1 MWLEDTSKR
10 TDNRHHPERRSYT
23 GAFVAVFM
31 LLALLFVSNLYTLSN
46 LNSARQSLA
55 SLQGDLYKRIATL
68 QTMDERLS
76 AKFSGVEDHH
86 AEQMDA
92 LKTELDR
99 AARQAKTSG
108 SEVLDRARGMVAH
121 VQAEHQH
128 EVSEL
133 KKQIAQKADNEAV
146 VLLNRDVSKTKED
159 ASATQRT
166 VSVLA
171 KDLAVARSE
180 LGDLV
185 AADHDDIGG
194 LHQLADRNQY
204 QFALTKDRKRMV
216 DGVGLILKR
225 TDLKQHRFS
234 LDLVVNDQQIRNQN
248 HNLGQPII
256 FYLGDMKR
264 PCELVI
270 MEVGA
275 DTAKGYISAP
285 RTVTETNA
293 SNNAGT

>member
-1 MWLEDTSKR
+1 MSLKETPERSES
-10 TDNRHHPERRSYT
+10 RHHPERRSYT

-31 LLALLFVSNLYTLSN
+31 LLGLLFVSNLYTLSN
-46 LNSARQSLA
+46 LNSARQSLT
-55 SLQGDLYKRIATL
+55 SVQHDLYKRIATL
-68 QTMDERLS
+68 QSMDERLS
-76 AKFSGVEDHH
+76 AKFSMVEDHH

-92 LKTELDR
+92 LKKELDG
-99 AARQAKTSG
+99 AARQVKTSSG
-108 SEVLDRARGMVAH
+108 EVLNRARGMVAR
-121 VQAEHQH
+121 VQTEHQR
-128 EVSEL
+128 EVSDL

-146 VLLNRDVSKTKED
+146 VLLGRDVSETKAD

-185 AADHDDIGG
+185 ASDHDDLGG
-194 LHQLADRNQY
+194 LHQLSDRNSY
-204 QFALTKDRKRMV
+204 QFALTKDRKQIV
-216 DGVGLILKR
+216 DGIGLILKR

-234 LDLVVNDQQIRNQN
+234 LDLIVNDQQIRNQN

-256 FYLGDMKR
+256 FYLGDTKR

-275 DTAKGYISAP
+275 DTVKGYISAP
-285 RTVTETNA
+285 RTPTQTNA
-293 SNNAGT
+293 SNNAGS